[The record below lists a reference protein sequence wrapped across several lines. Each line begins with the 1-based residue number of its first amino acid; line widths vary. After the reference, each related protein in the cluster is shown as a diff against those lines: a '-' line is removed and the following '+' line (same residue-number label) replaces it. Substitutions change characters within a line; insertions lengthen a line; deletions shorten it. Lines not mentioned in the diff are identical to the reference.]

1 MASGRGSPAHAK
13 QKVLNMLNRLSN
25 LKRFVAL
32 GRGAAFK
39 PASDP
44 YASKLPFNP
53 KKPGLGNAL
62 LLEKAP
68 FANNIWLGSPLEEN
82 TF

>member
-13 QKVLNMLNRLSN
+13 QKVLNML
-25 LKRFVAL
+25 KRFVAV

-68 FANNIWLGSPLEEN
+68 FANNIWLGSPLEEDTD